1 MSGDVAD
8 STDARNTFSQVEPGK
23 EFSSGYEWLEENV
36 QQCGVSSCSVFQ
48 MQRLDLEP

>member
-8 STDARNTFSQVEPGK
+8 STDARSTFGQVESGK
-23 EFSSGYEWLEENV
+23 VFSSGREPLGETV

-48 MQRLDLEP
+48 IRKLDIGS